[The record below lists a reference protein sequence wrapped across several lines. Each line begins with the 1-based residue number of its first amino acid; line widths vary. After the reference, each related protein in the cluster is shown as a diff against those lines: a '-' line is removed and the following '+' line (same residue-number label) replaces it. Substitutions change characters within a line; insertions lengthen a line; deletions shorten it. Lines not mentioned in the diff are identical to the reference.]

1 MEASMFTNPFTSTAQ
16 DNLAN
21 QLQAF
26 MALAHTAFDG
36 GTKLL
41 ELNTNLGKA
50 RLEQSS
56 IALRQL
62 MMEGPQEYLP
72 FAVKQAQHN
81 IESTFSHCRHV
92 AALFASTQAEMS
104 KIVQANIPD
113 AGDGDGLAKKNDAMI
128 NS

>member
-41 ELNTNLGKA
+41 ELNTNLGNA
-50 RLEQSS
+50 RLEQFP
-56 IALRQL
+56 LR
-62 MMEGPQEYLP
+62 
-72 FAVKQAQHN
+72 
-81 IESTFSHCRHV
+81 
-92 AALFASTQAEMS
+92 FAS
-104 KIVQANIPD
+104 
-113 AGDGDGLAKKNDAMI
+113 L
-128 NS
+128 

>member
-16 DNLAN
+16 DSLAN

-62 MMEGPQEYLP
+62 MMEGPQEYLEELKRRRHD
-72 FAVKQAQHN
+72 AVGLQGV
-81 IESTFSHCRHV
+81 EGERCRV
-92 AALFASTQAEMS
+92 TCSILPWRATCGGWRAIGGVRRAWQQTL
-104 KIVQANIPD
+104 
-113 AGDGDGLAKKNDAMI
+113 KK
-128 NS
+128 